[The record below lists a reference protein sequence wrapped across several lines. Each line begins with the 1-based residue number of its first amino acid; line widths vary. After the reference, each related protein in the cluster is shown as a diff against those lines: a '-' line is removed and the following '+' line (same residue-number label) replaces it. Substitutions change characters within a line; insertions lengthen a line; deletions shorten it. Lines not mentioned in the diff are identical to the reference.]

1 MLHKK
6 PLHLLVMFSLAMV
19 GMALTPSSFLSTVDK
34 DRLRSVFKA
43 SLAQDDLPSVAYSIM
58 GYKLLGETA
67 PDAAN
72 LCKKLQKGVDD
83 KEVQVAAVYQA
94 TVAAKALGGCA
105 LTLSATASQ
114 VIQSKLVETIK

>member
-1 MLHKK
+1 
-6 PLHLLVMFSLAMV
+6 MFSLAMV

-105 LTLSATASQ
+105 ITLSADASQ
-114 VIQSKLVETIK
+114 VIQSLLV